1 MFCFISVLL
10 LQTKKDL
17 KYHIVNRA
25 ENGHNVESELTISF
39 DQKIKKKDI
48 KNEDVDQ
55 IGEHVSEVMIE
66 DSSAKAEKLPGIAV
80 VGVKKCGTGAL
91 LEILRMHPEVV
102 VPSYEKTEVS
112 FWGQENLLN
121 KGIAYYKVHLDI
133 SN

>member
-1 MFCFISVLL
+1 
-10 LQTKKDL
+10 
-17 KYHIVNRA
+17 
-25 ENGHNVESELTISF
+25 
-39 DQKIKKKDI
+39 
-48 KNEDVDQ
+48 
-55 IGEHVSEVMIE
+55 MIE

-102 VPSYEKTEVS
+102 VPSYEKTEVL

-121 KGIAYYKVHLDI
+121 KGIAYYKVYLDI